1 MSEPS
6 KSKTKSDPVA
16 SAVARIARWLA
27 AADRTEAELRQ
38 RLEAALFDPA
48 TIDAA
53 IEKAR
58 AYGWLDDRRIAA
70 RQVEKDRKER
80 ALGKGRIVQR
90 LANRGIDP
98 EQTDDLL
105 RERPDEEVARAI
117 LWLKGRRWASVS
129 AAGRALA
136 ARGYEEEAI
145 RSALEEVFP
154 GWEFA
159 QDSDE

>member
-6 KSKTKSDPVA
+6 KPKSKCDPVG
-16 SAVARIARWLA
+16 SAVGRIARWLA

-58 AYGWLDDRRIAA
+58 RYGWLDDRRIAA

-80 ALGKGRIVQR
+80 ALGKERIGQR
-90 LANRGIDP
+90 LARRGIDP
-98 EQTDDLL
+98 EQADELL
-105 RERPDEEVARAI
+105 REEPRDEVARAVT
-117 LWLKGRRWASVS
+117 WLKGRHWASVAS
-129 AAGRALA
+129 AGRALA

-145 RSALEEVFP
+145 RSALDEVFP

-159 QDSDE
+159 QDSDA